1 MGDTFSVSFILSW
14 WLPSLS
20 SCCVGRLKRSERNL
34 GNLFHDR
41 ALKSKNCNYNK
52 SIIYIE
58 FLKNNNSKSIL
69 FPYCVC
75 CELPGKWTPLV
86 KQIWNYFVRIAL
98 CLFCRIQQTVIPSSY
113 KPGKIRPFMD
123 FLSHRALD
131 NNLPISH
138 NTLIGQVHSRFYS
151 KQRRL
156 VRSAVKFSLHL
167 PSQITPP
174 SPVNDADV
182 FRPFSQELIWIGE
195 SCYPKIVVSGLILKT
210 RSEDMLLEKKCIS
223 LSFQPSI
230 LFLIENHRRKSPK
243 NGYLCMLIDSE
254 VYSIVTYSLSE
265 N

>member
-1 MGDTFSVSFILSW
+1 M
-14 WLPSLS
+14 
-20 SCCVGRLKRSERNL
+20 
-34 GNLFHDR
+34 
-41 ALKSKNCNYNK
+41 
-52 SIIYIE
+52 
-58 FLKNNNSKSIL
+58 
-69 FPYCVC
+69 
-75 CELPGKWTPLV
+75 
-86 KQIWNYFVRIAL
+86 RIAL
-98 CLFCRIQQTVIPSSY
+98 CLYCRVEQTVIPSSC

-123 FLSHRALD
+123 FLSHWALD
-131 NNLPISH
+131 NNLPRSH

-151 KQRRL
+151 KQRQL

-195 SCYPKIVVSGLILKT
+195 SCYPKIVVSGLILKI
-210 RSEDMLLEKKCIS
+210 RSEDTLLEKRCIS
-223 LSFQPSI
+223 LPFQTSI